1 MSSET
6 VWRANCEVTETIQPS
21 LLPGLQRATD
31 PVGKPK
37 VLHKGIL
44 LIYVESSSGF
54 TPSAVFPS
62 LPETDCMGEVI
73 RRRLGS
79 ERVRT
84 TTAVPF
90 WFFTWR
96 IKLTLGISLRGKCEM
111 DSLPT

>member
-21 LLPGLQRATD
+21 LLPGLPRATD

-44 LIYVESSSGF
+44 LIYVEASSGF

-79 ERVRT
+79 ERVRNNNRCT
-84 TTAVPF
+84 ILVLYMEDKTHPGDF
-90 WFFTWR
+90 SS
-96 IKLTLGISLRGKCEM
+96 G
-111 DSLPT
+111 